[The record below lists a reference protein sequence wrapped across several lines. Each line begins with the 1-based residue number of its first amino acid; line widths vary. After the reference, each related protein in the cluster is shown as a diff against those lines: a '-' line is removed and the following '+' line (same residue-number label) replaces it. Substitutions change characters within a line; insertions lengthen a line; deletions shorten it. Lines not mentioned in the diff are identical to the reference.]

1 MKKLRV
7 LHILPNFGSG
17 GAERMAMHLLL
28 HLDRSRYEV
37 AAVSLFDRQGTD
49 IEAKLE
55 QVGVR
60 VWYLGK
66 HLGFDP
72 RMYGRLGR
80 VLRKFKPDV
89 VHTHRYVLRYLLP
102 WIVGHRA
109 RIWVHTVH
117 SVAEKEVD
125 RLGKWVHRIAF
136 RLGVVPV
143 AIAEEVAQSMKRVY
157 GLKSVPLI
165 PNGIPLSQYALNE
178 EARRAWRAQEGYG
191 EADLL
196 FVSIARLSSQ
206 KDPFSLIQA
215 FAMSASHASGL
226 RLLLVGDGP
235 LRSEL
240 ETKVRKMGLEGQ
252 VRFLGVRTD
261 VPAIL
266 AAADV
271 FVLSSLWEGNPL
283 SVMEAMATGKP
294 VIATAVGGVP
304 ELVED
309 GVSGILV
316 PPQKPEALAEAM
328 IRLAQHP
335 ALRQKMGEAARQ
347 RALERFGVDRMA
359 REYERLYLRLLERRD
374 G

>member
-1 MKKLRV
+1 MRVRV
-7 LHILPNFGSG
+7 LHVLPNFGLG

-37 AAVSLFDRQGTD
+37 AAVSLYDPQGTD
-49 IEAKLE
+49 IEAQLE
-55 QVGVR
+55 QAGVK
-60 VWYLGK
+60 VWFLRK
-66 HLGFDP
+66 RLGFDP

-80 VLRKFKPDV
+80 VLREFKPDV
-89 VHTHRYVLRYLLP
+89 IHTHRYVLRYLLP
-102 WIVGHRA
+102 WVAMRRP

-117 SVAEKEVD
+117 NVAEREVD
-125 RLGKWVHRIAF
+125 WVGGWVHRLAF

-143 AIAEEVAQSMKRVY
+143 AIAEEVARSIKRVY
-157 GLKSVPLI
+157 NGKSVPFI
-165 PNGIPLSQYALNE
+165 RNGIPLAEYALGE
-178 EARRAWRAQEGYG
+178 EVRRRWRAQEGYG

-196 FVSIARLSSQ
+196 FVSVARLSSQ
-206 KDPFSLIQA
+206 KDPFSLISA
-215 FAMSASHASGL
+215 FAGAAWHTPAL
-226 RLLLVGDGP
+226 NLLLVGEGP
-235 LRSEL
+235 LRSDIEAL
-240 ETKVRKMGLEGQ
+240 VRKMALEER
-252 VRFLGVRTD
+252 VRFLGRRTD

-283 SVMEAMATGKP
+283 SVMEAMAAGKP

-316 PPQKPEALAEAM
+316 PPHEPEVLERAIM
-328 IRLAQHP
+328 RLARDP
-335 ALRQKMGEAARQ
+335 ALRQRMGKAAQ
-347 RALERFGVDRMA
+347 KRALERFGVDRMA
-359 REYERLYLRLLERRD
+359 REYAHLYESLLEGQD